1 MEKVSPRKN
10 RILEALD
17 EEIHALEERLAKAQP
32 LIDELNQLKR
42 TRATLLSERTTTGS
56 IGARTRLNME
66 SVIHALREND
76 NEAMTAVDIASA
88 IGIDP
93 TVVRSHLN
101 RYKDQRYEK
110 NGDGWTLIGEDSDDE
125 EDEDS

>member
-1 MEKVSPRKN
+1 MDQITPRKN

-17 EEIHALEERLAKAQP
+17 EEIHALEEKLAKAQP

-56 IGARTRLNME
+56 IGSRTRLNME
-66 SVIHALREND
+66 TVIHALREND
-76 NEAMTAVDIASA
+76 NEEMTPQEIADA
-88 IGIDP
+88 IGVDV

-101 RYKDQRYEK
+101 RYKDQKYEK
-110 NGDGWTLIGEDSDDE
+110 GADGWSLIGEDDDE
-125 EDEDS
+125 E